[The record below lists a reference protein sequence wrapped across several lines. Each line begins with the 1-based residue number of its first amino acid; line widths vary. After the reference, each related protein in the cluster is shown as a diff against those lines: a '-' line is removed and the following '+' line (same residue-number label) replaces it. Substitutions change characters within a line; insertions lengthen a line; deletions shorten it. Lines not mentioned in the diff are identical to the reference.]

1 MTSTRFG
8 PLAALVTSAVLV
20 LGACSDGGEAERT
33 PEEVLTSAKTALDE
47 TSGVHVVL
55 ATERLP
61 AGVDGI
67 LRADG
72 VGTHDPAFE
81 GDLDVA
87 TGGVTADVA
96 VVAVQGEVHAK
107 LPFTTKFVK
116 IDPADYQA
124 PDPSSL
130 MRTEGGLSSLL
141 TAADDVGE
149 GDQVRSGDKVLTEY
163 TGSVPGDLVAE
174 IIPSASPGSTFDATF
189 TIDDQDRL
197 ARATLTGPF
206 YPEVNDVTYTI
217 TFDKYGTAKDIRVP

>member
-1 MTSTRFG
+1 MTSTR
-8 PLAALVTSAVLV
+8 PAALAALATSAVLV
-20 LGACSDGGEAERT
+20 LGGCSGGGEPDRS
-33 PEEVLTSAKTALDE
+33 PEEVLTSAKTVLDE

-72 VGTHDPAFE
+72 VGTHDPAFA

-107 LPFTTKFVK
+107 LPFTTKFVE

-124 PDPSSL
+124 PDPSAL

-141 TAADDVGE
+141 TAADDVEE
-149 GDQVRSGDKVLTEY
+149 GDPVRSGEKVLTEY
-163 TGSVPGDLVAE
+163 TGTVPGDLVAE
-174 IIPSASPGSTFDATF
+174 IIPSASPDSAFDATF
-189 TIDDQDRL
+189 SVDDQDRL
-197 ARATLTGPF
+197 AKATLTGPF
-206 YPEVNDVTYTI
+206 YPQVDDVTYTI
-217 TFDKYGTAKDIRVP
+217 TFDEYGTVKDIRVP